1 MGISSKNVPEMYF
14 CELCQP
20 RSLKHTRQQAAA
32 LQQRKLLKLENISR
46 KSKEKKNQKL
56 NFRTKRR
63 KVCFIFFSNLYFF
76 LLVKLN
82 A

>member
-32 LQQRKLLKLENISR
+32 LQQRKLLKLEDISR
-46 KSKEKKNQKL
+46 KSKDRKKQKL
-56 NFRTKRR
+56 NFKPKRG
-63 KVCFIFFSNLYFF
+63 KVYFKES
-76 LLVKLN
+76 LLLLLCY
-82 A
+82 